1 MKLIIMSALSPK
13 FNTIGTL
20 RIEKLAKYLS
30 TNADV
35 QIIAGM
41 PLLPENS
48 PYLKKKVDIVSRRA
62 IGMPS

>member
-1 MKLIIMSALSPK
+1 MSALSPK

-30 TNADV
+30 TTADV

-48 PYLKKKVDIVSRRA
+48 PYLKKKVDIGSRRA
-62 IGMPS
+62 ISIPS

>member
-48 PYLKKKVDIVSRRA
+48 PYLKKKVDIGSRRA
-62 IGMPS
+62 ISIPS